1 MKDLSNVSISSAPS
15 RISRRITVARTRHRS
30 RLNDQWYRAHGG
42 ASLAFP
48 DTTSLGPTSGIFR
61 RP

>member
-1 MKDLSNVSISSAPS
+1 MSISSAS
-15 RISRRITVARTRHRS
+15 RISHRISVARTRRRS
-30 RLNDQWYRAHGG
+30 INNDLWYRTHGG